1 MNVNCFKL
9 QCGYVGE
16 FQPINLN
23 LRRVGGS
30 DYSILGLH
38 RYKTLLKVI
47 CKSICKNK
55 FALKNRVVL
64 EVLNK
69 FANLFINKVSVYNLL
84 TYKKKLFFKKRVVVV
99 DSSSPNIGKLMH
111 TGHFRSIIQ
120 GFFITN
126 LFLLTGSYV
135 LTNNHCGSWGSHAG
149 LTTFYLRNQFKNNF
163 FLINGLG
170 EVSANYT
177 KYSVIFNKY
186 KSLYIKNKLNLQILH
201 LYKKNTKN
209 HSLWK
214 NIFINSSVHFKN
226 IFKGF
231 NFKYDLNL
239 GEYFYKDSVRLIKKT
254 GLLNAKVNLGTYFV
268 LKNNVKS
275 YYSVVTLKTSKKN
288 SSYLFFDLNNIYFQ
302 TQYNNVSFFVYVT
315 DDRQVMHFVSLFQ
328 LLFKLN
334 SGGPVAY
341 LSTSNIFF
349 GSICDLNRKPIKSRL
364 GITRQDRLS
373 SLVYSTRPC
382 MNTSLELKKGW
393 VSTSLSY
400 SDLKTNRFSTLSN
413 SNVDVVKSYLEVVY
427 LRFFL
432 LKIRAYTYKD
442 IGVLLDLNTYFYIIK
457 YLNESL
463 YYLKLSFIKKNLK
476 YLFTYVHEFSGI
488 SYKFFFKKKLIG
500 YTRKSNLTLKEFF
513 SRSIKKGY
521 AVRLRSY
528 LKVFNLIF

>member
-1 MNVNCFKL
+1 M
-9 QCGYVGE
+9 
-16 FQPINLN
+16 
-23 LRRVGGS
+23 
-30 DYSILGLH
+30 
-38 RYKTLLKVI
+38 
-47 CKSICKNK
+47 
-55 FALKNRVVL
+55 
-64 EVLNK
+64 
-69 FANLFINKVSVYNLL
+69 
-84 TYKKKLFFKKRVVVV
+84 
-99 DSSSPNIGKLMH
+99 
-111 TGHFRSIIQ
+111 
-120 GFFITN
+120 
-126 LFLLTGSYV
+126 
-135 LTNNHCGSWGSHAG
+135 
-149 LTTFYLRNQFKNNF
+149 
-163 FLINGLG
+163 
-170 EVSANYT
+170 
-177 KYSVIFNKY
+177 
-186 KSLYIKNKLNLQILH
+186 
-201 LYKKNTKN
+201 YKKNTKN